1 MATPGSNNLNLD
13 ISDNIP
19 IIDIS
24 NNNND
29 DETDSGVIN
38 NTANNL
44 VNNVVNV
51 ATNNNM
57 ANNVANNVDDDELD
71 PKLATKYLNK
81 FFDVNQDDD
90 DTSED
95 EKKSLIDWY
104 NQTEYIIFS
113 NELKALRKNN
123 NFVLK
128 ECKDNKRLLDLKY
141 DDLNNMV
148 NNIQTSVIFF
158 STLSGFLQAT
168 RIQFAMPD
176 SIISIVSITISTYI
190 SLLLSISKYYKLDEL
205 KESIQNL
212 RAKYSLLHNKI
223 EYRADILGPWSA
235 KNLWEHQ
242 DPKKKLAEWAEVRN
256 YMETDYKEII
266 ETKQSLVTDFEI
278 IMDTKSRNKY
288 HIKNRELNYNN
299 RSLIYQWDQKEAALE
314 ERIGKNQPIKKR
326 PSIKLQHEE
335 LDNWDE
341 NTV

>member
-1 MATPGSNNLNLD
+1 MSSPNNINLD
-13 ISDNIP
+13 VSDNIQ
-19 IIDIS
+19 
-24 NNNND
+24 NNNNNTSSTDNDNENNKSSTDNND
-29 DETDSGVIN
+29 DEDE
-38 NTANNL
+38 
-44 VNNVVNV
+44 
-51 ATNNNM
+51 
-57 ANNVANNVDDDELD
+57 ELD
-71 PKLATKYLNK
+71 PKLATRYLNK

-90 DTSED
+90 STED

-104 NQTEYIIFS
+104 NQTEYIVFS
-113 NELKALRKNN
+113 NELKALKKNN

-168 RIQFAMPD
+168 RIQFSLPD
-176 SIISIVSITISTYI
+176 AIISIVSITISTYI
-190 SLLLSISKYYKLDEL
+190 SLLLSISKYYKLDDL

-223 EYRADILGPWSA
+223 EYRADILGPWTA

-242 DPKKKLAEWAEVRN
+242 DPKKKLAEWTEVRN

-266 ETKQSLVTDFEI
+266 ETKQSLVTEFEI

-314 ERIGKNQPIKKR
+314 DKISNNAPIKKR
-326 PSIKLQHEE
+326 SSIKLQHEE
-335 LDNWDE
+335 LDNWDDS
-341 NTV
+341 TV